1 MSRKERVVAAIRLV
15 IAAAGAVRRGPPAVN
30 SRRWGFPTERLLRAA
45 ARARSGLAERVLA
58 GVLLAVA
65 VAGAV
70 LIPRLLVGPS
80 PQHELGVGA
89 PSVTGPPVVLAPGL
103 PAQKSQPQAAAGLQ
117 SHATHIGVV
126 PSASTSQPA
135 AQPHPVT
142 SPAVHGPPPRTQP
155 LPQPQPPA
163 QPDTPPMPHALAP
176 TPLAPKHPVRTPK
189 LPKPLHE
196 PKAPAPPKPQDKP
209 KPHSSTKPKRHSD
222 HAKPTHV
229 PPPSKPYPDHPKHPD
244 HAKPQQ
250 APPPEPSHEAEPH
263 GHGTGHKQ

>member
-1 MSRKERVVAAIRLV
+1 MSRKERVVTAIRLV
-15 IAAAGAVRRGPPAVN
+15 IAAA
-30 SRRWGFPTERLLRAA
+30 PTERLLRAA
-45 ARARSGLAERVLA
+45 AQVRSGLAERVLA

-80 PQHELGVGA
+80 PQHALGVGA

-103 PAQKSQPQAAAGLQ
+103 PAQKSQPQAAAGPQ
-117 SHATHIGVV
+117 DHATHLRVF

-135 AQPHPVT
+135 AQPRPAT

-155 LPQPQPPA
+155 LPQPQPRA

-189 LPKPLHE
+189 LPKPQHE
-196 PKAPAPPKPQDKP
+196 PKAPPPPKPQDKP
-209 KPHSSTKPKRHSD
+209 KPNPQPQPQPQPQPGPKPKRHPD
-222 HAKPTHV
+222 HAKPAHV
-229 PPPSKPYPDHPKHPD
+229 PPPPESHPDHPKHPD
-244 HAKPQQ
+244 HAKPTQT
-250 APPPEPSHEAEPH
+250 PPPEPSQEPEPH
-263 GHGTGHKQ
+263 GHGNGHKQ